1 MIKMRQVSP
10 TLAPVRPSLLS
21 VASVSVAARRVAVI
35 AVRPSARA
43 SASVLPLGL
52 APSRKLQHAT
62 LLAPLPPSLPRAS
75 LSCRRTHFLRLSLAA
90 AAAIRVL
97 PIMREEDRCPHERRF
112 EGVIGVEGAKD
123 GRRRRRGGDFKHAST
138 EVPLVDDCHCISGLK
153 KGEAERRGPKLRR
166 HARDF
171 TPPKALPVTLYLTLQ
186 FRCWCSGLAH
196 TRPVV
201 LHPYHNIHV

>member
-1 MIKMRQVSP
+1 MQRCLHRS
-10 TLAPVRPSLLS
+10 
-21 VASVSVAARRVAVI
+21 
-35 AVRPSARA
+35 
-43 SASVLPLGL
+43 
-52 APSRKLQHAT
+52 
-62 LLAPLPPSLPRAS
+62 LPPSLVRRSRVGVRIFCVCLWRRREFACC
-75 LSCRRTHFLRLSLAA
+75 LSCVKKIVAPTN
-90 AAAIRVL
+90 
-97 PIMREEDRCPHERRF
+97 D

-171 TPPKALPVTLYLTLQ
+171 TPPKALPVALYLTLQ